1 MTMKCVATNRSI
13 NRKNIARDGAKAA
26 TYKIALFLDY
36 ALADKCGYSPKYI
49 ERIHA
54 TINKVIEDVNCGKTT
69 AAQLQRH
76 LEKKYSVTIDLG
88 KDRVKPPNLDK
99 DLVSGIYAFMDKFN
113 VILLYVLI
121 EKYHMKGETVN
132 NIMRFVTDLVTC
144 CNMGYATE
152 DDIKQ
157 VLRDEYN
164 MQVNQIKN
172 LNCCC

>member
-1 MTMKCVATNRSI
+1 MKCVATNRSI
-13 NRKNIARDGAKAA
+13 SRKNTARDGIKVA

-54 TINKVIEDVNCGKTT
+54 SIDKTIEDVNCGRTT
-69 AAQLQRH
+69 AAKLQKH
-76 LEKKYSVTIDLG
+76 LKSKYSVNIDLG
-88 KDRVKPPNLDK
+88 KDRTKPPNLDK
-99 DLVSGIYAFMDKFN
+99 DIVSGIYAFMDNFN

-132 NIMRFVTDLVTC
+132 NIMRYVTNSVTC

-157 VLRDEYN
+157 VLADEYN
-164 MQVNQIKN
+164 MQVNQIKS
-172 LNCCC
+172 LKCRC